1 MAIDLNKPIHLG
13 NLGKRGSAGAGRAP
27 VKTSMNLYSVGNQK
41 TDMHT
46 FVPVALALVIAVA
59 LFAKFGVID
68 QIARVSSA
76 QAELADKQ
84 AQASQVEGSLQGY
97 DAVAQEYKSYTTTLN
112 PSEVNAINVLN
123 MVDTQVR
130 SSADVTAVNL
140 KDNILTLT
148 LTGVSLDAVGTLTT
162 ALQNQS
168 MVTNVGVST
177 AVAGGSTTSDVVA
190 TLSITLNPDAS

>member
-1 MAIDLNKPIHLG
+1 MAIDLNKPIHLS
-13 NLGKRGSAGAGRAP
+13 NLGKRGSAGAGRVP

-46 FVPVALALVIAVA
+46 FVPAALALVIAVA
-59 LFAKFGVID
+59 LFAKFGVVD

-84 AQASQVEGSLQGY
+84 AQVSQVEGSFQGY
-97 DAVAQEYKSYTTTLN
+97 DAVDQEYKSYTTTLN

-130 SSADVTAVNL
+130 PSADVTAVNL

-148 LTGVSLDAVGTLTT
+148 LTSVSLDAVGTLTT
-162 ALQNQS
+162 ALQSQS

-190 TLSITLNPDAS
+190 TLSITLNPNAS

>member
-27 VKTSMNLYSVGNQK
+27 VKTSMNLYLVGNQK

>member
-112 PSEVNAINVLN
+112 PSEVNVINVLN